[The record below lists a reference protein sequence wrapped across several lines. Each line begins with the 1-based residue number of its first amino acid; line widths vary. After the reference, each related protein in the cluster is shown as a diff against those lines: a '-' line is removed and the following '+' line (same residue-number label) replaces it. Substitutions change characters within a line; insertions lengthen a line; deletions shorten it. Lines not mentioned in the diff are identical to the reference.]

1 MSSMEGSLPT
11 WMLGLALAAETMTL
25 APPYPDEAL
34 EMHLDPVVCSASVV
48 VVEGTC
54 RQKVVTVLE
63 ILFEPAD
70 TIVNIGAMPEGIGA
84 VYELAEQ
91 RGFATTGIVSTVAR
105 QYAAE
110 LSPCVDRV
118 FFVEDDTWGG
128 LIDGDEKLSPTSTA
142 MVEVSD
148 LLVGIGGGE
157 VARDE
162 LLIARQS
169 GIEIRFFPADM
180 NHQIA
185 LENAARRGQPVPTDF
200 CGAAAKS
207 FQR

>member
-1 MSSMEGSLPT
+1 MKQASVEEIKSYFLEQSKTVVTFVGYS
-11 WMLGLALAAETMTL
+11 GAGYEAAAEML
-25 APPYPDEAL
+25 VVAGRVLDE
-34 EMHLDPVVCSASVV
+34 
-48 VVEGTC
+48 
-54 RQKVVTVLE
+54 
-63 ILFEPAD
+63 FEPAD
-70 TIVNIGAMPEGIGA
+70 TIVNIGATPDGIGA
-84 VYELAEQ
+84 IYELAGQ
-91 RGFATTGIVSTVAR
+91 RGFATTGIVSTQAKE
-105 QYAAE
+105 YGAE

-128 LIDGDEKLSPTSTA
+128 LIDGGEKLSPTSTA

-148 LLVGIGGGE
+148 LLVGIGGGA

-162 LLIARQS
+162 LLTARES

-185 LENAARRGQPVPTDF
+185 LEKAARRGQPAPTDVG
-200 CGAAAKS
+200 GAAAKT